1 MSAYNDVYL
10 EDAQFLLAEL
20 FETSVYVLDVP
31 LADIWRR
38 FILSQ
43 FSCDLGGGNGQVIGG
58 LSGSEI
64 AFALTGKR
72 VDKLPFIY
80 DRTPEFW
87 VGYSL
92 AYYQWLNNVSF
103 GYLAKKLDINKLLT
117 LYNPYHEMDIT
128 SFCEKIDS
136 LIKANNN
143 VNHLKQLRMRFGY
156 TQNELAI
163 LTGIPLR
170 TIQQYEQGQKS
181 LNKAQTD
188 YILALAKALYCHPE
202 DIL

>member
-1 MSAYNDVYL
+1 
-10 EDAQFLLAEL
+10 
-20 FETSVYVLDVP
+20 
-31 LADIWRR
+31 
-38 FILSQ
+38 
-43 FSCDLGGGNGQVIGG
+43 
-58 LSGSEI
+58 
-64 AFALTGKR
+64 
-72 VDKLPFIY
+72 
-80 DRTPEFW
+80 
-87 VGYSL
+87 
-92 AYYQWLNNVSF
+92 
-103 GYLAKKLDINKLLT
+103 
-117 LYNPYHEMDIT
+117 MDIT